1 MNLAICSLASGSSG
15 NCYLVYSKEAAV
27 VVDAGISGKQMLER
41 IGILGFSPQQIR
53 AIMVTHEHSDHIR
66 GLSQLAKRTG
76 AFIYSSGGTINCLEQ
91 ALAARTSPMQP
102 GDSLRIEDLEIRAFR
117 VSHDAAEPLAF
128 SFRSGGRQAS
138 IVTDTGVLTD
148 EIRQNMRDAD
158 ILVLESN
165 HDVNILRMGRY
176 PWFLKQRILGP
187 EGHLS
192 NDAAALGLL
201 ELMEGDRQTGL
212 QRKRQ
217 VLLAHLSK
225 ENNFPEMALATVRNV
240 LEEKGYLAGR
250 DYLLDTLP
258 RDVMSP
264 VYWV

>member
-15 NCYLVYSKEAAV
+15 NCYLIYSKRAAV
-27 VVDAGISGKQMLER
+27 IVDAGISGKQMLER
-41 IGILGFSPQQIR
+41 LRILGFAPEQIR

-66 GLSQLAKRTG
+66 GLSQLAKKTG
-76 AFIYSSGGTINCLEQ
+76 AFIYSAPGTIDCLEQ
-91 ALAARTSPMQP
+91 SISARTSPMQP
-102 GDSLRIEDLEIRAFR
+102 GDSLRIEDLEIKAFR

-128 SFRSGGRQAS
+128 SFRSSGRQIS
-138 IVTDTGVLTD
+138 IVTDTGVLTE
-148 EIRQNMRDAD
+148 EIRENMRDAD

-165 HDVNILRMGRY
+165 HDENILRMGRY

-201 ELMEGDRQTGL
+201 ELMERDRSEGIE
-212 QRKRQ
+212 RRRQ

-240 LEEKGYLAGR
+240 LEAEGHLAGR
-250 DYLLDTLP
+250 DYYLDTLP